1 MRRSGTAAKSLGALA
16 FWLGV
21 WAVLSVLIGRPLL
34 LPAPWTVAERLLR
47 LAGTAA
53 FWHITAVS
61 LGRILLGAAL
71 GVLAGV
77 VTAVATNRY
86 RFLNAVLSPLLSVI
100 RATPVASFILL
111 ALIWIGRSILPSVIV
126 FLMVLPLVWSNVS
139 AGMAATDGQLLEM
152 ARVYRLSRWQI
163 ARRVYGPSVG
173 PYLLS
178 ACHTSL
184 GLAWKSGVA
193 AEVLTMPAFSI
204 GRQLYES
211 KLYMEMTDLFAWTA
225 MVVMCSIALEKLFTA
240 LIRRLGRR
248 RSMGGQGQ

>member
-1 MRRSGTAAKSLGALA
+1 MAKSLGALA

-21 WAVLSVLIGRPLL
+21 WAVLAVLADRPLL
-34 LPAPWTVAERLLR
+34 LPTPWAVAARLVR
-47 LAGTAA
+47 LAGTAD
-53 FWHITAVS
+53 FWHVTAVS
-61 LGRILLGAAL
+61 LIRILLGAAL

-77 VTAVATNRY
+77 ATAVATGRS
-86 RFLNAVLSPLLSVI
+86 RFLETVLSPLLSVI

-111 ALIWIGRSILPSVIV
+111 VLVWVGRDILPCLIV
-126 FLMVLPLVWSNVS
+126 FLMVLPVVWGNVS
-139 AGMAATDGQLLEM
+139 TGLAATDKQLLEM
-152 ARVYRLSRWQI
+152 ARVYRLGRWQV
-163 ARRVYGPSVG
+163 AKRVYGPSVA

-204 GRQLYES
+204 GRRLYES

-225 MVVMCSIALEKLFTA
+225 MVVTCSILLEKLFTA

-248 RSMGGQGQ
+248 RSMGGQET